1 MSFAL
6 GTGGQ
11 PKAEMNVTPLI
22 DVLLVLIIIFMIARP
37 MSQGELTDVPQ
48 PQQHEN
54 HTIDPEMPI
63 VLQLTQTNTAEPSVS
78 INRQQ
83 LAWKDLR
90 NSLREIYKSRAE
102 HILFIKGDADVEFE
116 YVARVIDTAHGANV
130 ERVGLIP

>member
-37 MSQGELTDVPQ
+37 MSQGELADVPQ
-48 PQQHEN
+48 DQQQARAA
-54 HTIDPEMPI
+54 DPDTPI
-63 VLQLTQTNTAEPSVS
+63 VLQLIQTASAEPSIS
-78 INRQQ
+78 INQQQ

-90 NSLREIYKSRAE
+90 NRLLEIYKSRAE

-116 YVARVIDTAHGANV
+116 YVARVIDTAHSASV
-130 ERVGLIP
+130 QRVGLIP

>member
-6 GTGGQ
+6 GTDGQ

-22 DVLLVLIIIFMIARP
+22 DVLLVLIIIFMITRP
-37 MSQGELTDVPQ
+37 MSQGEFTDVPQ
-48 PQQHEN
+48 PQQQSKA
-54 HTIDPEMPI
+54 IDPDTPI
-63 VLQLTQTNTAEPSVS
+63 VLQLTQTNTPEPLIS

-90 NSLREIYKSRAE
+90 NRLLEIYKLRPE

-116 YVARVIDTAHGANV
+116 YVARVIDTAHSANV
-130 ERVGLIP
+130 DRIGLIP